1 MVEKNEELEV
11 KNKQKEVSSSVSK
24 ELRDHFGR
32 GPESV
37 FVSLTPCVVVIH
49 IRNFLSPIESV
60 LMKQEGLKG
69 VESLREILMKSVL
82 PEIKTKISASFDIK
96 DFEFFYDW
104 NIDQKSGMIIGIH
117 WDKIDRQEIEK
128 SFYGAMNQEI
138 RKISETAEKQPEH
151 VFTYQVNPR
160 TIISGREG
168 ILIRIEKEL
177 ISLGSGETLQIAKR
191 RLEKRLLNEGEF
203 NKILG
208 VSVQDIFVH
217 WDFESDKS
225 IIVFITDPF

>member
-60 LMKQEGLKG
+60 VMKQEGLKG